1 MSLMDD
7 SEEQE
12 LEPPEPGSIVAPE
25 GVIKPLPVLIASIAS
40 AVVAPCCTAA
50 CYIGLLLPVALG
62 IISWIKLQEYIAVD
76 RTYQVT
82 TDGKSWMKAALII
95 NIVGFALCVLT
106 AIAIRTLTALYH
118 RS

>member
-40 AVVAPCCTAA
+40 AALAPCCTAA

-62 IISWIKLQEYIAVD
+62 IKLQEYIAVD

-95 NIVGFALCVLT
+95 NIVGFSLCVLT
-106 AIAIRTLTALYH
+106 AIAIPTLTALYH